1 MNSLKSNTTRSRQKG
16 SFKTAKGITLISLV
30 ITIIILLILAAVAIG
45 TLTGD
50 NGLIKR
56 AQDAKN
62 NTLDAQNLE
71 NATFGDLEN
80 LIDSSTGTTN
90 GGNGG
95 TSGGNQG
102 QAITGVNTA
111 ETNPA
116 AAIPTGGTIIQGD
129 ATKGIVMK
137 DSNENEWVWVEVP
150 KTIYTNSAYLTD
162 ATTPT
167 SNEDYINIEKIMQ
180 NYAKDYRL
188 DGFKDEWK
196 SEAQHG
202 FASAEAYNKAKN
214 NMLKSV
220 YDNGGFWIGRYE
232 AGNANATKNNTTIVE
247 DRDDAYIAANPAVIK
262 ADQIPYNYVTCKRA
276 QTLSKSLATGGKT
289 SSLMFGIQWDLTCKF
304 LEEKTDLTL
313 ADIKLNSTSWGNYS
327 NATINLTSGKYNTN
341 PGSSS
346 STWTAVTAGAKNGKM
361 LLTTGASED
370 TNKMNIYD
378 FAGNEWEWTLEYTR
392 TSSIPCAYRGG
403 NYNDLGS
410 NGPASDLGSFSTSD
424 SYGSL
429 GFRSALY

>member
-1 MNSLKSNTTRSRQKG
+1 MKNLKSNTTRNRQKG
-16 SFKTAKGITLISLV
+16 SFRTAKGITLISLV

-150 KTIYTNSAYLTD
+150 KTIYTNSEYLTG

-167 SNEDYINIEKIMQ
+167 LNTDYTNIEKIMQ
-180 NYAKDYRL
+180 NYASSYRGSYYS
-188 DGFKDEWK
+188 DTWH

-202 FASAEAYNKAKN
+202 FASAEAYNTAKN

-232 AGNANATKNNTTIVE
+232 AGNATATASNKTITIK
-247 DRDDAYIAANPAVIK
+247 RDDADIAANPAVIK
-262 ADQIPYNYVTCKRA
+262 ANQIPYNYVTCKQA
-276 QTLSKSLATGGKT
+276 QTLSTSLATGGKT

-304 LEEKTDLTL
+304 LEVKTSLIT
-313 ADIKLNSTSWGNYS
+313 ADIKTDSTNWGNYS
-327 NATINLTSGKYNTN
+327 NATINLAKGKYNTI
-341 PGSSS
+341 PYSSS
-346 STWTAVTAGAKNGKM
+346 STWTAVTAGAKNGSK

-378 FAGNEWEWTLEYTR
+378 FAGNEHEWTLEYT
-392 TSSIPCAYRGG
+392 SFSGSPCADRGG
-403 NYNDLGS
+403 DYVNSGFNC
-410 NGPASDLGSFSTSD
+410 PASKRSYGKTSD
-424 SYGSL
+424 SHDRS
-429 GFRSALY
+429 GFRPALY